1 MRSLAEG
8 KYFKKL
14 NAELC
19 LEILCTYKADFVG
32 VLKFVKQ
39 LFMNCKDYDGL
50 LPFFFFPVIILPSA
64 LKRDPREFAE
74 SWQGSSYNAHNR
86 RKMQAVRAN
95 VGHADQAEVLTPA
108 KCQLSQPVLH
118 N

>member
-14 NAELC
+14 NAEPC
-19 LEILCTYKADFVG
+19 LETLCTYKADFVG

-50 LPFFFFPVIILPSA
+50 YLFSFSLLSFYHLP
-64 LKRDPREFAE
+64 
-74 SWQGSSYNAHNR
+74 
-86 RKMQAVRAN
+86 
-95 VGHADQAEVLTPA
+95 
-108 KCQLSQPVLH
+108 
-118 N
+118 